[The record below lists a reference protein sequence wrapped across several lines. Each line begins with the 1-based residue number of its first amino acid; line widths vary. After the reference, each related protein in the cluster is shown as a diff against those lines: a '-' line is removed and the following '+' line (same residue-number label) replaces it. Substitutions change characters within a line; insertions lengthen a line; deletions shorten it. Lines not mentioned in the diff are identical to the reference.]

1 MYEHVLNKAGIR
13 SGTSVLDCGCGAGR
27 FLRLAVDRGARV
39 AGIDA
44 ADGLVQIAVSGV
56 PEAEVRV
63 GDFEALPWPDHAFD
77 VVTGFSTF
85 QFADD
90 HAGALRE
97 ARRVTRG
104 QVWVVIPTRLAESGI
119 PQVFASLTDLL
130 PANAVPSLKLSGMYA
145 LSATG
150 KLDEVLAVADLRT
163 RSDATVDGTVE
174 FPDVE
179 AAIHAFLSAGATT
192 PAFRPGGRRA
202 GLASRARAVRR

>member
-1 MYEHVLNKAGIR
+1 MSL
-13 SGTSVLDCGCGAGR
+13 T
-27 FLRLAVDRGARV
+27 
-39 AGIDA
+39 
-44 ADGLVQIAVSGV
+44 AD
-56 PEAEVRV
+56 AEVRV

-130 PANAVPSLKLSGMYA
+130 PANAVPSL
-145 LSATG
+145 SATG

-179 AAIHAFLSAGATT
+179 AAIHAFERRGHDVGD